1 MEQPQPVVTEGL
13 TKVYKDFW
21 GRQKVHALVGLDLT
35 LQRGEIFGLLGP
47 NGSGKSTTIK
57 LLLGLIFPTAGRARV
72 LGSVP
77 GTPAANQRIGYL
89 PEESY
94 LHRFL
99 TGEETVDFYGRLF
112 GLDRRQRR
120 RRTAE
125 LLDLVGLDRRARA
138 RQLREYSKGMSRR
151 IGLAQALVND
161 PELLLLDEPT
171 TGLDP
176 IGTREMK
183 DLILRFKDQGKTI
196 LLSSHLLADVR
207 GVCDRIGIL
216 ARGELRELGRVDDLL
231 MRRDVFQV
239 QATGVTDAARQAIV
253 GAVRDAG
260 AQVVSAEH
268 PTTTLEDLFLRVIR
282 AEAEP
287 QTAADHDAGGDPSA
301 RAAVA
306 DPPDEP
312 APSEDHG

>member
-1 MEQPQPVVTEGL
+1 MAQPQPVVTKGL

-21 GRQKVHALVGLDLT
+21 GRKKVHALVGLDLQ
-35 LQRGEIFGLLGP
+35 LQAGEIFGLLGP

-57 LLLGLIFPTAGRARV
+57 LLLGLIFPTAGKAEV
-72 LGSVP
+72 LGMAP
-77 GTPAANQRIGYL
+77 GTPAANQRLGYL

-112 GLDRRQRR
+112 GLDRRERR
-120 RRTAE
+120 QRTAE

-171 TGLDP
+171 SGLDP

-183 DLILRFKDQGKTI
+183 DVILHLKSKGKTI
-196 LLSSHLLADVR
+196 LLSSHLLGDVQD
-207 GVCDRIGIL
+207 VCDRIGIL
-216 ARGELRELGRVDDLL
+216 ALGELKEIGRVRDLL
-231 MRRDVFQV
+231 LVREIFQLR
-239 QATGVTDAARQAIV
+239 ASGVTEATRQAILTAAKGG
-253 GAVRDAG
+253 GARILA
-260 AQVVSAEH
+260 AEH

-282 AEAEP
+282 ADAEARKP
-287 QTAADHDAGGDPSA
+287 GAGGPPPP
-301 RAAVA
+301 AAT
-306 DPPDEP
+306 DG
-312 APSEDHG
+312 HG

>member
-1 MEQPQPVVTEGL
+1 MDQPPPVITERL

-21 GRQKVHALVGLDLT
+21 GRRKVHALVGLDLG
-35 LQRGEIFGLLGP
+35 LERGEVFGLLGP

-57 LLLGLIFPTAGRARV
+57 LLLGLIFPTSGRARV
-72 LGSVP
+72 LGLPP
-77 GTPAANQRIGYL
+77 GTPSVNQRLGYL

-112 GLDRRQRR
+112 GLDRRSRR

-125 LLDLVGLDRRARA
+125 LLDMVGLDRRARA

-183 DLILRFKDQGKTI
+183 DLVLRLKQEGKTI
-196 LLSSHLLADVR
+196 LLSSHLLADVQD
-207 GVCDRIGIL
+207 VCDRIGIL
-216 ARGELRELGRVDDLL
+216 ARGELRVLGRVRDLL
-231 MRRDVFQV
+231 LVRDVFQL
-239 QATGVTDAARQAIV
+239 QATGVTPAAREAILAAAQ
-253 GAVRDAG
+253 GAG
-260 AQVVSAEH
+260 AQVVAAEH
-268 PTTTLEDLFLRVIR
+268 PTTTLEDLFLRVVR
-282 AEAEP
+282 AD
-287 QTAADHDAGGDPSA
+287 ADR
-301 RAAVA
+301 RAAGA
-306 DPPDEP
+306 PRGQSAAGPPP
-312 APSEDHG
+312 AGTDA

>member
-1 MEQPQPVVTEGL
+1 MAQPQPVVTKGL

-21 GRQKVHALVGLDLT
+21 GRKKVHALVGLDLE
-35 LQRGEIFGLLGP
+35 LQAGEIFGLLGP

-57 LLLGLIFPTAGRARV
+57 LLLGLIFPTAGKAEV
-72 LGSVP
+72 LGMAP
-77 GTPAANQRIGYL
+77 GTPAANQRLGYL

-112 GLDRRQRR
+112 GLDRRERR
-120 RRTAE
+120 RRTGE

-171 TGLDP
+171 SGLDP

-183 DLILRFKDQGKTI
+183 DVILHLKSKGKTI
-196 LLSSHLLADVR
+196 LLSSHLLGDVQD
-207 GVCDRIGIL
+207 VCDRIGIL
-216 ARGELRELGRVDDLL
+216 ALGELKEIGRVRDLL
-231 MRRDVFQV
+231 LVREIFQLR
-239 QATGVTDAARQAIV
+239 ASGVTEATRQAILTAAKGG
-253 GAVRDAG
+253 GARILA
-260 AQVVSAEH
+260 AEH

-282 AEAEP
+282 ADAEARKP
-287 QTAADHDAGGDPSA
+287 GAGG
-301 RAAVA
+301 
-306 DPPDEP
+306 PPPPGATDG
-312 APSEDHG
+312 HG

>member
-1 MEQPQPVVTEGL
+1 MDDAHPVVTQGL

-21 GRQKVHALVGLDLT
+21 GRQKVHALVALNLA
-35 LQRGEIFGLLGP
+35 LERGEVFGLLGP

-57 LLLGLIFPTAGRARV
+57 LLLGLIFPTAGQARV
-72 LGSVP
+72 LGLPP
-77 GTPAANQRIGYL
+77 GSGAVNQRLGYL

-112 GLDRRQRR
+112 GLPRR
-120 RRTAE
+120 RRRARTEE
-125 LLDLVGLDRRARA
+125 LLEMVGLDRRARA

-183 DLILRFKDQGKTI
+183 DLILRLKDEGKTI

-207 GVCDRIGIL
+207 DVCDRIGIL
-216 ARGELRELGRVDDLL
+216 ARGELKELGRVRDLL
-231 MRRDVFQV
+231 TVRDVFQV
-239 QATGVTDAARQAIV
+239 QTRGASEAAREAMVAAAKQ
-253 GAVRDAG
+253 AG
-260 AQVVSAEH
+260 ADVVAAEH
-268 PTTTLEDLFLRVIR
+268 PTTTLEDLFLRVVG
-282 AEAEP
+282 AEARGRERKR
-287 QTAADHDAGGDPSA
+287 DE
-301 RAAVA
+301 
-306 DPPDEP
+306 DPPASPD
-312 APSEDHG
+312 ADA

>member
-1 MEQPQPVVTEGL
+1 MAQPQPVVTKGL

-21 GRQKVHALVGLDLT
+21 GRKKVHALVGLDLQ
-35 LQRGEIFGLLGP
+35 LQAGEIFGLLGP

-57 LLLGLIFPTAGRARV
+57 LLLGLIFPTAGKAEV
-72 LGSVP
+72 LGMAP
-77 GTPAANQRIGYL
+77 GTPAANQRLGYL

-112 GLDRRQRR
+112 GLDRRERR
-120 RRTAE
+120 RRTGE

-171 TGLDP
+171 SGLDP

-183 DLILRFKDQGKTI
+183 DVILHLKSKGKTI
-196 LLSSHLLADVR
+196 LLSSHLLGDVQD
-207 GVCDRIGIL
+207 VCDRIGIL
-216 ARGELRELGRVDDLL
+216 ALGELKEIGRVRDLL
-231 MRRDVFQV
+231 LVREIFQLR
-239 QATGVTDAARQAIV
+239 AAGVTEATRQAILTAAKGG
-253 GAVRDAG
+253 GARILA
-260 AQVVSAEH
+260 AEH

-282 AEAEP
+282 AGAEARKP
-287 QTAADHDAGGDPSA
+287 GAGGPPPP
-301 RAAVA
+301 AAT
-306 DPPDEP
+306 DG
-312 APSEDHG
+312 HG

>member
-1 MEQPQPVVTEGL
+1 VVTEGL

-21 GRQKVHALVGLDLT
+21 GRQKVHALVRLDLA
-35 LQRGEIFGLLGP
+35 LEPGEVFGLLGP

-72 LGSVP
+72 LGHTP
-77 GTPAANQRIGYL
+77 GTPAVNQRIGYL

-112 GLDRRQRR
+112 GLGRRQRR

-125 LLDLVGLDRRARA
+125 LLDLVGLDHRASL
-138 RQLREYSKGMSRR
+138 RQLKEYSKGMSRR

-176 IGTREMK
+176 LGTREMK
-183 DLILRFKDQGKTI
+183 DLVLRLKEQGRTI
-196 LLSSHLLADVR
+196 LLSSHLLADVQD
-207 GVCDRIGIL
+207 VCDRIGIL
-216 ARGELRELGRVDDLL
+216 ARGELREIGRVRDLL
-231 MRRDVFQV
+231 LIKDVFQLRAKGV
-239 QATGVTDAARQAIV
+239 SPQAAEAIVAAARS
-253 GAVRDAG
+253 AG
-260 AQVVSAEH
+260 ADVLTADH
-268 PTTTLEDLFLRVIR
+268 PTTTLEDLFLRVVR
-282 AEAEP
+282 AEAECRSAP
-287 QTAADHDAGGDPSA
+287 HLPGGRQVATGDSTGRADRPPHGAG
-301 RAAVA
+301 
-306 DPPDEP
+306 EN
-312 APSEDHG
+312 E

>member
-1 MEQPQPVVTEGL
+1 MDQAHPVVTQGL

-21 GRQKVHALVGLDLT
+21 GRQKVHALTGLDLT
-35 LQRGEIFGLLGP
+35 LEKGEIFGLLGP

-57 LLLGLIFPTAGRARV
+57 LLLGLIFPTAGQARV
-72 LGSVP
+72 LGLTP
-77 GTPAANQRIGYL
+77 GSSAANQRLGYL

-112 GLDRRQRR
+112 GLPPRR
-120 RRTAE
+120 RRARTEE
-125 LLDLVGLDRRARA
+125 LLEMVGLDRRARA

-183 DLILRFKDQGKTI
+183 DLILRLKDEGKTI

-207 GVCDRIGIL
+207 DVCDRIGIL
-216 ARGELRELGRVDDLL
+216 ARGDLDRKSTRL
-231 MRRDVFQV
+231 N
-239 QATGVTDAARQAIV
+239 
-253 GAVRDAG
+253 
-260 AQVVSAEH
+260 SSH
-268 PTTTLEDLFLRVIR
+268 Y
-282 AEAEP
+282 
-287 QTAADHDAGGDPSA
+287 S
-301 RAAVA
+301 
-306 DPPDEP
+306 
-312 APSEDHG
+312 

>member
-13 TKVYKDFW
+13 TKVYRDFW

-72 LGSVP
+72 LGLAP
-77 GTPAANQRIGYL
+77 GTPAVNQRIGYL

-112 GLDRRQRR
+112 GLNRSQRR

-125 LLDLVGLDRRARA
+125 LLDRVGLDRRARA

-183 DLILRFKDQGKTI
+183 DLILRLKGEGKTI

-207 GVCDRIGIL
+207 DVCDRIGIL

-231 MRRDVFQV
+231 RLRDVFQV
-239 QATGVTDAARQAIV
+239 RATGVTEAAREAIV
-253 GAVRDAG
+253 AAARGAG
-260 AQVVSAEH
+260 AHVVSAEH

-282 AEAEP
+282 AEA
-287 QTAADHDAGGDPSA
+287 DAQAHAGRDAPGGAPDK
-301 RAAVA
+301 
-306 DPPDEP
+306 PPP
-312 APSEDHG
+312 AEDHA

>member
-13 TKVYKDFW
+13 TKVYRDFW
-21 GRQKVHALVGLDLT
+21 GRRKVHALVGLNLR
-35 LQRGEIFGLLGP
+35 LERGEIFGLLGP

-57 LLLGLIFPTAGRARV
+57 LLLGLIFPSAGRAEV
-72 LGSVP
+72 LGLAP
-77 GTPAANQRIGYL
+77 GSPAVNQRIGYL

-112 GLDRRQRR
+112 GLGPKERR

-151 IGLAQALVND
+151 IGLAQALINN

-171 TGLDP
+171 SGLDP

-183 DLILRFKDQGKTI
+183 DLILRLKSEGKTI
-196 LLSSHLLADVR
+196 LLSSHLLGDVQD
-207 GVCDRIGIL
+207 VCDRIGIL
-216 ARGELRELGRVDDLL
+216 ARGEIRKIGRVRDLL
-231 MRRDVFQV
+231 LVRDVFQL
-239 QATGVTDAARQAIV
+239 QATGVTPQAREAILAAARS
-253 GAVRDAG
+253 AG
-260 AQVVSAEH
+260 ANVVSAEH
-268 PTTTLEDLFLRVIR
+268 PTTTLEDLFLRVVR
-282 AEAEP
+282 ADAEAHAARP
-287 QTAADHDAGGDPSA
+287 KSPPAGAAAADN
-301 RAAVA
+301 
-306 DPPDEP
+306 
-312 APSEDHG
+312 HG